1 MARERGRRSASGT
14 GKVLL
19 VALGAVAGLAI
30 GMALADR
37 SGGLDGLLRRKSS
50 RRQRRHRED
59 GWRGD
64 ERRSQPF
71 DELADDD
78 SELAPEAI
86 SHLHLRGRY
95 PEPARREHR
104 SDTRAH
110 AGRPTPSAAR
120 SPAPTSASPL
130 PSGEE
135 LEARVLEVFRN
146 DPLLAAR
153 DIDIEADELGRVE
166 LTGWV
171 DEAHEIAYAV
181 TLARGVPQVREVTT
195 QLAVPPRAVG

>member
-1 MARERGRRSASGT
+1 MAGERRHKGGSRTGT
-14 GKVLL
+14 LLL

-30 GMALADR
+30 GMAIADR
-37 SGGLDGLLRRKSS
+37 AGGLDGLLRRKRS
-50 RRQRRHRED
+50 RRQRRHRDD

-95 PEPARREHR
+95 PEPPSR
-104 SDTRAH
+104 SSGEPVRGGTPRAV
-110 AGRPTPSAAR
+110 AIPRTESPTPS
-120 SPAPTSASPL
+120 PAT
-130 PSGEE
+130 
-135 LEARVLEVFRN
+135 LEARVLEVLRN
-146 DPLLAAR
+146 DLLLADR
-153 DIDIEADELGRVE
+153 NIDIEADGLGRVE

-171 DEAHEIAYAV
+171 ERASEIEYAV
-181 TLARGVPQVREVTT
+181 TLVRGVPEVRGVTH
-195 QLAVPPRAVG
+195 QLAVQPGAVG

>member
-1 MARERGRRSASGT
+1 MARGRRGAGASGSGSGT
-14 GKVLL
+14 RKVLL

-37 SGGLDGLLRRKSS
+37 AGGLDGLLRRKSS
-50 RRQRRHRED
+50 KRQRRHRED

-64 ERRSQPF
+64 ERRSQRF
-71 DELADDD
+71 DELSDDD

-95 PEPARREHR
+95 PEPAPRR
-104 SDTRAH
+104 
-110 AGRPTPSAAR
+110 SASR
-120 SPAPTSASPL
+120 PAPAASAPRNRSS

-135 LEARVLEVFRN
+135 LESRVLEVFRN
-146 DPLLAAR
+146 DLLLAERA
-153 DIDIEADELGRVE
+153 IDIEADELGCVE

-171 DEAHEIAYAV
+171 DDAREIEYAL
-181 TLARGVPQVREVTT
+181 TLVRGVPEVKRVVN
-195 QLAVPPRAVG
+195 QLAVLPGAVG

>member
-1 MARERGRRSASGT
+1 MAREGRRKSSAGT

-30 GMALADR
+30 GLAIADR

-50 RRQRRHRED
+50 RRQRRHRDD

-64 ERRSQPF
+64 ERRSERF

-86 SHLHLRGRY
+86 SHLHVRGRY
-95 PEPARREHR
+95 PEPTPHPRREPASR
-104 SDTRAH
+104 VTS
-110 AGRPTPSAAR
+110 RPTPTPAA
-120 SPAPTSASPL
+120 APTPPRAD
-130 PSGEE
+130 E

-146 DPLLAAR
+146 DLTLAELN
-153 DIDIEADELGRVE
+153 IDIEADDHGDVE

-171 DEAHEIAYAV
+171 REAREIEYAL
-181 TLARGVPQVREVTT
+181 TLVRGVPAVRGVTNL
-195 QLAVPPRAVG
+195 LAVRTGAVG